1 MQKLLMMSAGFLAAL
16 SVAAAP
22 VVITSDTTYTVQ
34 SQLDAAADGIVIDE
48 GATLTLNPGTS
59 GSLSVNHAISGAGGV
74 AVTSGTV
81 TFAVAS
87 SYSGGTDVSNAKVSC
102 SVTDALGSG
111 EVSIDGSSAFVAY
124 TQGSTTEGAAE
135 VKNAFRMKNVTASRT
150 GTTTDSAL
158 RFTSTTVGDKIT
170 FSGAVTCENGFSFI
184 MNEGASKVATFTG
197 GITGPATGGPHGM
210 SLGGNKGSGVSGGN
224 NKCIF
229 DCVINA
235 PTFKIRSTH
244 SSFEF
249 GFKKQ
254 GNVWLNLYNDR
265 TTVTCYGENVL
276 AVGGDLVFDNNYSI
290 GTLDLN
296 GFSQTVRN
304 VYEDNYTNPGNKRFV
319 IKNSN
324 ASTSATLTM
333 NGTRNCDYLC
343 YLQGKLNLV
352 WNPAGDY
359 AFTIKDFDAREDSSK
374 MTMAGT
380 VTVKAGRFVIDPKRV
395 MSKLSGVSAEGT
407 GRFEI
412 SKIDAVPVEAMSF
425 AAADDGV
432 IDLPCDTWLFSPLTL
447 NGTSAPGYY
456 AGTQV
461 ETGVIVSRNLGER
474 TMFKILGTTA
484 PVTPVPV
491 SWKGNDGDFSDA
503 GSWLNAPDFTT
514 GTAQPTF
521 AAGTTATVDGSYKI
535 AGLTFSAA
543 GTYTLAAGSGAMLEF
558 SQGETVIPPNA
569 TVVINSPVRFA
580 HGHRFMMGFG
590 SALKFLGKVEGNSVE
605 SVSFVSSETKGARD
619 DARPL
624 GVVHFIN
631 DESDFL
637 QDMFFT
643 NTCLYVKGESPLG
656 IGLGSITLRNE
667 EEFHTNDKILA
678 LDGAKVG
685 NPIKHDSNNAYN
697 KLSLYAYANTTNHL
711 NGHFDLC
718 EKSRYITVEKDAQIV
733 FTGGLKYSVNNFY
746 YKANGS
752 GKSRGIIIVR
762 NKPMVFTKNANFS
775 NGYASN
781 LRLECSSNCL
791 AQCTLTSSPSPAWLT
806 IAADDALVDTKL
818 KLTNGMIDLNGHD
831 VTFLQQYADSAAA
844 GVVTSA
850 TPAKLIFSSPLGTA
864 VTNVVGFT
872 LADKAGVG
880 QAGGGT
886 MRFAAP
892 QTRAI
897 PISLA
902 ESGTL
907 LIDSATTLKRRSEIS
922 VSGDSWRILVADGVI
937 ASVHALVDEDT
948 GQSFKSG
955 FYGGPNSS
963 ARRKMANFGDGTGIL
978 MVGDVGFMMNVR

>member
-1 MQKLLMMSAGFLAAL
+1 MMSAGFLAAL
-16 SVAAAP
+16 SVVAAP

-48 GATLTLNPGTS
+48 GVTLTLNPGTS

-81 TFAVAS
+81 TFAVTS
-87 SYSGGTDVSNAKVSC
+87 SYSGGTDVSNAKVFC

-111 EVSIDGSSAFVAY
+111 EVSIDGTSAFVAY

-135 VKNAFRMKNVTASRT
+135 VKNAFRMKTVQNNINNNAL
-150 GTTTDSAL
+150 AL
-158 RFTSTTVGDKIT
+158 RFTSANVGDKIT
-170 FSGAVTCENGFSFI
+170 FSGAVTCEKDFSFN
-184 MNEGASKVATFTG
+184 MAGGASKVATFTG
-197 GITGPATGGPHGM
+197 GITGPATGGPYTM
-210 SLGGNKGSGVSGGN
+210 ALGGNRGTGVSGSN
-224 NKCIF
+224 NNCIF

-235 PTFKIRSTH
+235 PTFKIRSANG
-244 SSFEF
+244 SFEF

-254 GNVWLNLYNDR
+254 GSVWLNLYNDR

-276 AVGGDLVFDNNYSI
+276 AAGGDLVFDNNYSV

-296 GFSQTVRN
+296 GYSQTVRN
-304 VYEDNYTNPGNKRFV
+304 IYETNNTGTKNFL

-324 ASTSATLTM
+324 ASATATLTVK
-333 NGTRNCDYLC
+333 GTHDCDYLC

-352 WNPAGDY
+352 WDPAGDY
-359 AFTIKDFDAREDSSK
+359 AFTIKDFGQREDSSK
-374 MTMAGT
+374 MTISGT
-380 VTVKAGRFVIDPKRV
+380 VTVKAGRFVIASNRTMP
-395 MSKLSGVSAEGT
+395 KLSGVSAEGT
-407 GRFEI
+407 GRFET

-425 AAADDGV
+425 AAADNGV
-432 IDLPCDTWLFSPLTL
+432 IDIPCDTWLLSPLTL

-503 GSWLNAPDFTT
+503 DSWLNEPDFTT

-605 SVSFVSSETKGARD
+605 SVSFVSSETKSATDNTRL
-619 DARPL
+619 L
-624 GVVHFIN
+624 GVVHFVN
-631 DESDFL
+631 DENDFV
-637 QDMFFT
+637 QDLFFT
-643 NTCLYVKGESPLG
+643 NTCLYVKGECPLG
-656 IGLGSITLRNE
+656 LGLGRITLRNE
-667 EEFHTNDKILA
+667 EEFATNDKILA

-685 NPIKHDSNNAYN
+685 NPIKNDSNNAHN

-762 NKPMVFTKNANFS
+762 NKPMVFKGNANFS
-775 NGYASN
+775 NGQNSN
-781 LRLECSSNCL
+781 LRLECPSNCL
-791 AQCTLTSSPSPAWLT
+791 VQCTLTSSLAWLT

-902 ESGTL
+902 ENGTL